1 MTRLVERGRPI
12 TSLSWGDIGRKP
24 VHDAV
29 GERHPR
35 YGGEPH
41 GPHGRGGVL
50 RGKARSVTTTRRP
63 DSRPGGTG
71 PALARDVR
79 GDGLPVV
86 QLHGLSSSRR
96 RDEVFGLDLTAGR
109 GGLRVVRYDARGHG
123 RSPGTTD
130 PDDYTWPAL
139 ARDLLGLLDE
149 EFPGQRVHGVGQS
162 MGSATLIT
170 AAVAEPGRFASLTLG
185 IPPTV
190 WRWRREQSRLYD
202 LAARQVERWG
212 GARWSELTRQ
222 PPTSP
227 AIDPDRPVTAPD
239 VADEWLPAAFRGAA
253 ATDLPSPEEIGR
265 LGMPVL
271 LLAWPQDASH
281 PLEVAEEL
289 LDLLPHARL
298 EVARTPAEVAAWPRL
313 VGDFVHDCGG

>member
-1 MTRLVERGRPI
+1 M
-12 TSLSWGDIGRKP
+12 
-24 VHDAV
+24 
-29 GERHPR
+29 
-35 YGGEPH
+35 
-41 GPHGRGGVL
+41 
-50 RGKARSVTTTRRP
+50 TTTRRL
-63 DSRPGGTG
+63 DARPGGDG

-109 GGLRVVRYDARGHG
+109 DGLRVVRYDARGHG
-123 RSPGTTD
+123 ESPGTAD

-139 ARDLLGLLDE
+139 ARDLLALLDE
-149 EFPGQRVHGVGQS
+149 EFPGRRVHGVGQS
-162 MGSATLIT
+162 MGSATLLT
-170 AAVAEPGRFASLTLG
+170 AAVAEPDRFASLTLG

-190 WRWRREQSRLYD
+190 WQWRREQSRLYE

-212 GARWSELTRQ
+212 GARWSEVTRQ

-227 AIDPDRPVTAPD
+227 AIDPARPVTAPD

-253 ATDLPSPEEIGR
+253 ATDLPPEEQIGR
-265 LGMPVL
+265 LRMPVL

-281 PLEVAEEL
+281 PLEVAEHLLEL
-289 LDLLPHARL
+289 LPDARL
-298 EVARTPAEVAAWPRL
+298 EVARSPTEVEAWPRA
-313 VGDFVHDCGG
+313 VSAFIGGLTDETAAAPPR

>member
-1 MTRLVERGRPI
+1 M
-12 TSLSWGDIGRKP
+12 
-24 VHDAV
+24 
-29 GERHPR
+29 
-35 YGGEPH
+35 
-41 GPHGRGGVL
+41 L
-50 RGKARSVTTTRRP
+50 RGKARSVTTTRRL
-63 DSRPGGTG
+63 DARPGGDG

-109 GGLRVVRYDARGHG
+109 DGLRVVRYDARGHG
-123 RSPGTTD
+123 ESPGTAD

-139 ARDLLGLLDE
+139 ARDLLALLDE

-162 MGSATLIT
+162 MGSATLLT
-170 AAVAEPGRFASLTLG
+170 AAVAEPERFASLTLG

-190 WRWRREQSRLYD
+190 WQWRREQSRLYE

-212 GARWSELTRQ
+212 GARWSEVTRQ

-227 AIDPDRPVTAPD
+227 AIDPARPVTAPD

-253 ATDLPSPEEIGR
+253 ATDLPPEERIAR

-281 PLEVAEEL
+281 PLEVAEHLLEL
-289 LDLLPHARL
+289 LPNARL
-298 EVARTPAEVAAWPRL
+298 EVARSPAEVEEWPRA
-313 VGDFVHDCGG
+313 VSDFIGALTGESGAAPTR